1 MRSEAVLAVAR
12 AMKVFSFHTK
22 RLQVVYTLVSCPLSW
37 ESIGESM
44 SGGRFEFD
52 DGGAY
57 CGGWEGG
64 KAHGHGICTGP
75 KGQGEFSGSWNYG
88 FEVVGVYTWP
98 SGNTYEGYWSQGK
111 RHGLGV
117 ETKGHWVYKGEWTHG
132 FKGRYGTRVSS
143 ASGAKYEG
151 TWNNGLQDGYGTET
165 YADGGTFQGQFT
177 GGMRHGYGV
186 RQSVPY
192 GMAAVVRSP
201 LRNSLT
207 SLRSEHSNGTL
218 LQQDVPVITTTN
230 ATGQESPSPVPI
242 GPSRGGF
249 ALTLNVDPDLVKP
262 KKKGLFR
269 RGSLLG
275 KLTKSESRTSLSSQ
289 KSKISFLRSDSAL
302 SSAAS
307 DANST
312 VSLGESEGEAEGG
325 EFPPVEAD
333 IDATTT
339 EVYMG
344 EWKNDKR
351 SGYGISERSSGLK
364 YEGEWLDNQRHGYGR
379 TTFAE
384 GGKEEGKYMH
394 NMLVKAVK
402 KKVIQLKGTK
412 IKQKV
417 ERSVE
422 GAQRAAAIGK
432 QKAEIAN
439 SRAAH
444 AKSKGEAADQAAQ
457 ASNNESSIARVVAK
471 ELSPSFYQPGP
482 EYLKKRALQEIAK
495 SNENADTGIHEP
507 LLAEETMPTPPESP
521 FMHEM
526 ESLKPNISPARTP
539 SPGLTPAAAPDPNF
553 LSPGNWN
560 GDRTSRGSGSSSRGG
575 SRPGSKPNSR
585 PTTPSSAPPASAA
598 PASAPAPAQ
607 EEPPGPSSKVPSRSP
622 SRQSAKAEQGSDME
636 IKPLQKI
643 DMESNAVEPAP
654 VTAAAPVRTSLV
666 SSTDEDE
673 PPLCPA
679 AKVSTK
685 GKATP
690 EPEDAEDTESAPEH
704 PAPMMESKLEAREE
718 RKASSKADARPSP
731 KREPSP
737 APRRETTPALR
748 RDPSPAARRD
758 PSPAARRDPSP
769 AARRE
774 HSPAA
779 RQEPSP
785 APRREP
791 SPAPRR
797 ETTPALR
804 RDPSPAPRREAT
816 PSLRRETS
824 PSPAQRREP
833 SPAPKAASKPE
844 PKPVPKP
851 EPKAIAKPIA
861 RPSPKVEPKAELR
874 QRSVVK
880 APSDVAE
887 ATEQDEVRK
896 NHSSSNTALVHMKFS
911 NGPEHDYDLHG
922 HSAKY
927 RPGHCLCS
935 RPFLIKTFYQ
945 DFFIFKPRPSRGR
958 REERGALLDAKCTA

>member
-1 MRSEAVLAVAR
+1 
-12 AMKVFSFHTK
+12 
-22 RLQVVYTLVSCPLSW
+22 
-37 ESIGESM
+37 M

-117 ETKGHWVYKGEWTHG
+117 ETKGHWIYKGEWTHG
-132 FKGRYGTRVSS
+132 FKGRYGTRISQ

-201 LRNSLT
+201 LRNSLS

-218 LQQDVPVITTTN
+218 LQQDIPVITATN
-230 ATGQESPSPVPI
+230 ASGQETPVSTPMPL

-249 ALTLNVDPDLVKP
+249 ALTLQVDPDAVKP

-275 KLTKSESRTSLSSQ
+275 KLKKSDSRTSLSSN
-289 KSKISFLRSDSAL
+289 KSKISFLRSESAL

-312 VSLGESEGEAEGG
+312 ISLGESEGEGEGHD
-325 EFPPVEAD
+325 FPPVESD

-364 YEGEWLDNQRHGYGR
+364 YEGEWLNNQRHGYGC

-384 GGKEEGKYMH
+384 GGKEEGKYVN
-394 NMLVKAVK
+394 NMLVKSVK

-422 GAQRAAAIGK
+422 GAQRAAAIAK

-439 SRAAH
+439 SRTAH
-444 AKSKGEAADQAAQ
+444 AKSKGDAADQAAI
-457 ASNNESSIARVVAK
+457 ASNNESSIARVVAR
-471 ELSPSFYQPGP
+471 ELSPSFHQPGP
-482 EYLKKRALQEIAK
+482 EYMKKRALQEVAER
-495 SNENADTGIHEP
+495 NENADTGMHEP
-507 LLAEETMPTPPESP
+507 LLAEDSLPTPPESP

-526 ESLKPNISPARTP
+526 ESLRPSSTIARTP
-539 SPGLTPAAAPDPNF
+539 SPTAVIVPQTPSKEDPNL
-553 LSPGNWN
+553 LSPGSWN
-560 GDRTSRGSGSSSRGG
+560 GDKASRGSGSRGSSRAG
-575 SRPGSKPNSR
+575 SRPSSR
-585 PTTPSSAPPASAA
+585 PTTPSSTPAVA
-598 PASAPAPAQ
+598 PASDAVP
-607 EEPPGPSSKVPSRSP
+607 EERSAPSSKVPSRTP
-622 SRQSAKAEQGSDME
+622 SRQSAKAEQGSDLE
-636 IKPLQKI
+636 IKALQKM
-643 DMESNAVEPAP
+643 DLESRAAEPAP
-654 VTAAAPVRTSLV
+654 AVTPVRTNLV
-666 SSTDEDE
+666 LTTDEDE
-673 PPLCPA
+673 PPPRPA
-679 AKVSTK
+679 PRLSP
-685 GKATP
+685 KAVTP
-690 EPEDAEDTESAPEH
+690 EPKAAEVKHRAEIREPVNERPASKTESKPESRT
-704 PAPMMESKLEAREE
+704 EVREE
-718 RKASSKADARPSP
+718 KKLTNRIEPKPSP

-737 APRRETTPALR
+737 APKA
-748 RDPSPAARRD
+748 
-758 PSPAARRDPSP
+758 
-769 AARRE
+769 
-774 HSPAA
+774 
-779 RQEPSP
+779 
-785 APRREP
+785 
-791 SPAPRR
+791 
-797 ETTPALR
+797 
-804 RDPSPAPRREAT
+804 
-816 PSLRRETS
+816 
-824 PSPAQRREP
+824 
-833 SPAPKAASKPE
+833 APKPEPKSVPKPE
-844 PKPVPKP
+844 PKPVVKP
-851 EPKAIAKPIA
+851 VAKPVA
-861 RPSPKVEPKAELR
+861 KVEAKTEMR
-874 QRSVVK
+874 QRSIVK
-880 APSDVAE
+880 APSE
-887 ATEQDEVRK
+887 TRQEPLEL
-896 NHSSSNTALVHMKFS
+896 NEGPNTIMICMVIFLNIGLAILFVHILS
-911 NGPEHDYDLHG
+911 
-922 HSAKY
+922 
-927 RPGHCLCS
+927 
-935 RPFLIKTFYQ
+935 
-945 DFFIFKPRPSRGR
+945 
-958 REERGALLDAKCTA
+958 